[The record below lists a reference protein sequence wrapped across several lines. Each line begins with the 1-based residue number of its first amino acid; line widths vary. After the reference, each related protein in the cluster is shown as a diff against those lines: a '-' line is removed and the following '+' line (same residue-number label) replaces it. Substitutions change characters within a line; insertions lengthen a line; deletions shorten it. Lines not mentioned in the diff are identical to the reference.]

1 MFDRLGEALTVLR
14 ILQRLSQAELA
25 QRAGIKATQVSRYE
39 TGQVLP
45 QLPQL
50 ERLLDALEV
59 GLPQFLYTLLH
70 VERVARLLDDPLP
83 TDGRAAESLVRH
95 AVTAHWNQISDLHLR
110 LAQRVAG
117 VVEEGAVSFS
127 PPDVSK

>member
-1 MFDRLGEALTVLR
+1 MFERLGEALTVLR

-50 ERLLDALEV
+50 ERLLDALGV
-59 GLPQFLYTLLH
+59 GLPQFLYSLLH
-70 VERVARLLDDPLP
+70 VERVARLVDDPLP
-83 TDGRAAESLVRH
+83 PDADSAESLLRH
-95 AVTAHWNQISDLHLR
+95 AVTAHWNQLSDLHLR
-110 LAQRVAG
+110 LARGVA
-117 VVEEGAVSFS
+117 EAVGETYSS
-127 PPDVSK
+127 S